1 MTFAQTPARKTGNG
15 ASDTLPKPDGSAR
28 NIHASPL
35 RVGIV
40 LWPSFPMMSLAGI
53 VESLRHAGDHG
64 DASHPRYARWDV
76 LGAPGSRAMS
86 SCGISVE
93 ATTPYGQPEAF
104 DYIFVIGG
112 LLRDLPNVP
121 DGHRNFLR
129 AAGRA
134 GSVII
139 GVCTGIFVLAR
150 EGLLEGKTVC
160 VHPYHQ
166 TDFET
171 AFPHLRPVFD
181 KDYVSAGNI
190 ITVLGGVSILA
201 LTARII
207 QEHFGPDRSA
217 KMIHQMTLPAVAGIS
232 PAHWAP
238 ALTNLTI
245 TDPRIQNAVVTL
257 DAQATTN
264 PSISQLARSLGLS
277 ERHFLRLFRQQ
288 VGRSP
293 KDYLVDIKLRAA
305 VWMLRQTTRSVTSVA
320 YAAGF
325 SSGANLADHCQKR
338 LGATPTQ
345 LRRGHD
351 DLSVSRH

>member
-1 MTFAQTPARKTGNG
+1 MMNADALAQKNGNSAGDALLKGHGPAGTI
-15 ASDTLPKPDGSAR
+15 D
-28 NIHASPL
+28 ASPL
-35 RVGIV
+35 RVAIL
-40 LWPSFPMMSLAGI
+40 LWPSFPLMSLAGI

-64 DASHPRYARWDV
+64 DASHQRYARWDV
-76 LGAPGSRAMS
+76 LGPPGSCATS
-86 SCGISVE
+86 SCGIPVE
-93 ATTPYGQPEAF
+93 ATVSYGQPEAY
-104 DYIFVIGG
+104 DYVFVIGG
-112 LLRDLPNVP
+112 LLRDLSDAP
-121 DGHRNFLR
+121 DGHRDFLR

-139 GVCTGIFVLAR
+139 GVCTGIFALAR
-150 EGLLEGKTVC
+150 EGLLEGRTTC

-181 KDYVSAGNI
+181 KDYVRAGNI

-207 QEHFGPDRSA
+207 KEHFGPDRSA
-217 KMIHQMTLPAVAGIS
+217 KMIHQMTLPAVAGIN

-238 ALTNLTI
+238 APTDLTI

-257 DAQATTN
+257 DAQATNN

-277 ERHFLRLFRQQ
+277 NRHFLRLFRQQ
-288 VGRSP
+288 VGRAP

-338 LGATPTQ
+338 LGATPTE
-345 LRRGHD
+345 LRR
-351 DLSVSRH
+351 SRNHPPA